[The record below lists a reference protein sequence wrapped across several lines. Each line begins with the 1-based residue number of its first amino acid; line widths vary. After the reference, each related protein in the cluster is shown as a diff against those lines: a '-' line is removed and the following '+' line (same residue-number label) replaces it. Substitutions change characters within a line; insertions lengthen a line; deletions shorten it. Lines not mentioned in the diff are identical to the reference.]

1 VRGFALPA
9 THVLSQQEDEVTN
22 VTTSSSM
29 SSGLVCEMDR
39 IKLNMNF
46 QEF

>member
-1 VRGFALPA
+1 
-9 THVLSQQEDEVTN
+9 VLSQREDEVTN
-22 VTTSSSM
+22 GITSSSM

-39 IKLNMNF
+39 IMLDMNF